1 MHTDLKSM
9 YRVPVKHSLEL
20 SAVLT
25 SGAFASFQQVMVKVS
40 FQAQVGNSPGSVSSI
55 CSEGADQWAFLRS
68 ECGLRRSREG
78 DALELGVDFSS
89 NINYLSC
96 ILLSSRILSLGTLSS
111 LISCLFPILCALIY
125 RYFRG
130 VPSMISWRSFGIFSI
145 MIPCRHFLAH
155 LQNAGGWAMFCWFG
169 DPFLSLQALSLP
181 HGGAGPC

>member
-1 MHTDLKSM
+1 MQYSH
-9 YRVPVKHSLEL
+9 RVPLHLLNRWWWKW
-20 SAVLT
+20 
-25 SGAFASFQQVMVKVS
+25 ASRPRWGTA
-40 FQAQVGNSPGSVSSI
+40 QAQSAASAQRVVANEPFW
-55 CSEGADQWAFLRS
+55 DQ
-68 ECGLRRSREG
+68 CGLRRSREG

-169 DPFLSLQALSLP
+169 DPFFSLQALSLP